1 MLSPDLGMLLKFR
14 IELITFTD
22 ACEKVH
28 VCTLYTILFKPT
40 EEGVEKDSES
50 NKNKCR
56 EETEMLNLFLSYRR
70 EVPRLGRITTSYA
83 WARFPVE
90 ERMECF

>member
-1 MLSPDLGMLLKFR
+1 MD
-14 IELITFTD
+14 
-22 ACEKVH
+22 
-28 VCTLYTILFKPT
+28 
-40 EEGVEKDSES
+40 KDSES

-70 EVPRLGRITTSYA
+70 EVPRLGRITTSFA